1 MSKYAQ
7 LVEGVLIPAP
17 TQVIKDGFIIKN
29 PKESLLK
36 ELGYKPIKYDEIP
49 EITTPG
55 NMIKEVYTDQGDYIQ
70 VSYKEYTPDSEP
82 IIPEPISTEESRELL
97 AFAKMAVNTVELTDK
112 QSLSIKN
119 MYPTWK
125 DFVGKNLEV
134 GFKVLYEDR
143 LYKVKQKII
152 TVLENQPPSISTAAI
167 YEEVNEI
174 NAGTLEDPI
183 PYNNNMELKERKY
196 YSQGG
201 ITYLC
206 TRSTGQPVY
215 NNLSDLVNIYVTK
228 VE

>member
-36 ELGYKPIKYDEIP
+36 ELGYKPLKYDEVP

-55 NMIKEVYTDQGDYIQ
+55 NMLKEVYTGQGNYIQ
-70 VSYKEYTPDSEP
+70 VSYQEYTPDP
-82 IIPEPISTEESRELL
+82 DTVIPKPISTGESRELL
-97 AFAKMAVNTVELTDK
+97 AFAKMAVNNVELTDE

-119 MYPTWK
+119 MYPDWE
-125 DFVGKNLEV
+125 DFIGKSLEV
-134 GFKVLYEDR
+134 GFKVIYEDK
-143 LYKVKQKII
+143 LYKVKQKVE
-152 TVLENQPPSISTAAI
+152 TVLENQYPSITTAAL
-167 YEEVNEI
+167 YEEINESA
-174 NAGTLEDPI
+174 AGTLEDPI
-183 PYNNNMELKERKY
+183 PYNNNMELEEGKY

-206 TRSTGQPVY
+206 TRLTGQPVY
-215 NNLSDLVNIYVTK
+215 NNLNDLVNLYVKK